1 MDRKLLEKY
10 IDGIASGTE
19 RKEVVEWIVESE
31 ENKREYIRLKTR
43 AALKNLPYTL
53 SMDSTYEERVA
64 PRGNKRKV
72 TVWGV
77 ITRVAAILFF
87 PLVLYNVLQLLN
99 QDTEY
104 EKIIATMPD
113 TGLFTQQEALV
124 EYKVN
129 TGVKGFV
136 TLPDGS
142 EVWLNSDSRVS
153 FPAQFDTLNRKIRL
167 EGEAYFKVK
176 SNPRWPM
183 YITCK
188 NNVVVQV
195 VGTEFNLTTYAN
207 DDNIK
212 LLLVSG
218 KLDILDPNNKRVIKV
233 QQNEEVT
240 IYDLSEAIPEK
251 GCPVIYNSIAWKE
264 GLLIFDNTLMSEVVK
279 RLDRW
284 YGVQIEVENKE
295 LLAYRFTATF
305 KSESLDR
312 VLNVLKISSD
322 IDYQINDTL
331 VRLKL

>member
-77 ITRVAAILFF
+77 I
-87 PLVLYNVLQLLN
+87 
-99 QDTEY
+99 
-104 EKIIATMPD
+104 
-113 TGLFTQQEALV
+113 TQQEALV

-279 RLDRW
+279 RLERW

>member
-77 ITRVAAILFF
+77 ITRV
-87 PLVLYNVLQLLN
+87 LN

-279 RLDRW
+279 RLERW

>member
-167 EGEAYFKVK
+167 EGEAY
-176 SNPRWPM
+176 
-183 YITCK
+183 
-188 NNVVVQV
+188 
-195 VGTEFNLTTYAN
+195 AN

-279 RLDRW
+279 RLERW

>member
-167 EGEAYFKVK
+167 EGEA
-176 SNPRWPM
+176 
-183 YITCK
+183 
-188 NNVVVQV
+188 
-195 VGTEFNLTTYAN
+195 
-207 DDNIK
+207 
-212 LLLVSG
+212 
-218 KLDILDPNNKRVIKV
+218 
-233 QQNEEVT
+233 
-240 IYDLSEAIPEK
+240 
-251 GCPVIYNSIAWKE
+251 
-264 GLLIFDNTLMSEVVK
+264 
-279 RLDRW
+279 
-284 YGVQIEVENKE
+284 
-295 LLAYRFTATF
+295 
-305 KSESLDR
+305 
-312 VLNVLKISSD
+312 
-322 IDYQINDTL
+322 
-331 VRLKL
+331 